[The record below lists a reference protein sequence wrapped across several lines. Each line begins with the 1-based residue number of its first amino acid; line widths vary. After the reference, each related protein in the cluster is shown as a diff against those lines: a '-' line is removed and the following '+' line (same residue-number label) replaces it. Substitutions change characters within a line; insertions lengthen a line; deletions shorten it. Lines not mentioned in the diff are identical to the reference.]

1 MALLT
6 FPLSLDEF
14 FHLLP
19 ASVAKMSPGEALEVA
34 ETGGGEILTA
44 DIGTALWAGQL
55 DMGPMTHAEAAS
67 VAPLLNVLRRAG
79 SSFLVSDPT
88 RPWPRLDPNAAFLGS
103 STPKIRAVGPSMRE
117 LSVEGLPAGY
127 PLSRGDLLSFQYGT
141 APVRHALHELVGSAI
156 ADSAGQTG
164 LIEVNPPLRPGAV
177 AGMALQFLWPR
188 CKARL
193 VPGSAE
199 TGTSRH
205 VITSE
210 MSLRWTQTLR

>member
-1 MALLT
+1 MTLLT
-6 FPLSLDEF
+6 FPLSLEQF

-19 ASVAKMSPGEALEVA
+19 VGGAKMGPGEALEIS
-34 ETGGGEILTA
+34 ETGSGEILTA
-44 DIGTALWAGQL
+44 DVGTALWSGQL
-55 DMGPMTHAEAAS
+55 DMGTMTHAEAQD
-67 VAPLLNVLRRAG
+67 VAPLLNLLRRAG

-88 RPWPRLDPNAAFLGS
+88 RPWPRLDPNGDFLAAA
-103 STPKIRAVGPSMRE
+103 TPKIRAVGASMRE

-141 APVRHALHELVGSAI
+141 SPVRHALHELVGSAI

-177 AGMALQFLWPR
+177 VGLSLQLLWPR
-188 CKARL
+188 CQARL
-193 VPGSAE
+193 VPGSAQ

-205 VITSE
+205 RITSE